1 MVQLCRGQATRVP
14 NTMPWLRGPPRWGQ
28 RSSSAKMP
36 PSALRNS
43 ATSSPRGRATRRAPS
58 SGMSSMRQMA
68 CQSGMR
74 SVMGQG
80 PSGAGSGVQ
89 RGKLACV
96 QRRLV
101 ELDPGVGLIGQRTL
115 QSFPQRL
122 APGRVLENALFHM
135 LQAHAAH
142 VVHAALLVTAFLAG
156 ELAER
161 SGVFQRLVGGL
172 ELGEEIRLLG
182 LNAPVAGGV
191 HLPAPAP
198 APDAHVLDA

>member
-43 ATSSPRGRATRRAPS
+43 ATSSPRGRATRRAPNT
-58 SGMSSMRQMA
+58 GMSSMRQIA
-68 CQSGMR
+68 CQSGKG
-74 SVMGQG
+74 SVMGQA
-80 PSGAGSGVQ
+80 PSGARSGAQ

-96 QRRLV
+96 QRRVV
-101 ELDPGVGLIGQRTL
+101 ELDPGVGLVGKRTL

-135 LQAHAAH
+135 LQAHAAPP
-142 VVHAALLVTAFLAG
+142 VHAALLVPAFLAV

-161 SGVFQRLVGGL
+161 AGVFQHLLGGL
-172 ELGEEIRLLG
+172 ELGEEMRHLG
-182 LNAPVAGGV
+182 LDAAVAGDV
-191 HLPAPAP
+191 HLP
-198 APDAHVLDA
+198 